1 MSDTPTAA
9 DVLLAR
15 IRQQS
20 LRLADLAHF
29 DQQHPFAAAYS
40 SLEVLEALEAV
51 RTAATD
57 AERVRQMLAQPRHV
71 ATLYAVAPWPVLDVL
86 LPHLESA
93 WEAEHATELLQ
104 HVRQHCPTELL
115 APFDFRLRCIERV
128 SKVVQLVRWQH
139 PSIVAV
145 VGSKVSIRAGV

>member
-40 SLEVLEALEAV
+40 SVEVLEALEAV
-51 RTAATD
+51 RTAAAD
-57 AERVRQMLAQPRHV
+57 AAQVRQMLEQPRHV

-86 LPHLESA
+86 LPHLEST

-104 HVRQHCPTELL
+104 HVRQHCPPVLL
-115 APFDFRLRCIERV
+115 ESFDFRIRCIERV

-139 PSIVAV
+139 PNVVAA
-145 VGSKVSIRAGV
+145 VGQNIRIRAGV